1 MDDSDFRATD
11 TAFNPKNSRPQTRSK
26 SKCFVR
32 DIAATIRKIRFHQKD
47 IEMKKTRDRKRKRN
61 CFDRLRAF
69 FYKARR
75 KRIANPASSISI
87 QLLALFAMLFGRVSE
102 AVPAPSYVPYCPPPL
117 SPTAAR
123 RAELSKRLGIPVR
136 YIDIVMT
143 QGHVPNRILFD
154 HIRRGGVQ
162 RRDAMIELRKR
173 APEASLDWLDHIQDF
188 EKWSDL
194 VRCYVPGEEVEQT
207 DVRVLNSTL
216 RWLEQQRCDVPH
228 ALGALV
234 ELRDLDNDRQIRNH

>member
-1 MDDSDFRATD
+1 
-11 TAFNPKNSRPQTRSK
+11 
-26 SKCFVR
+26 
-32 DIAATIRKIRFHQKD
+32 
-47 IEMKKTRDRKRKRN
+47 
-61 CFDRLRAF
+61 
-69 FYKARR
+69 
-75 KRIANPASSISI
+75 
-87 QLLALFAMLFGRVSE
+87 MLFGRVSE

-136 YIDIVMT
+136 YVDIVMT
-143 QGHVPNRILFD
+143 QGHVPYRILFD

-162 RRDAMIELRKR
+162 RRDAMVEFRKR

-188 EKWSDL
+188 EQWPDL

-216 RWLEQQRCDVPH
+216 RWLENERGDLVHVFGAMADIPNPGDDPHRRVP
-228 ALGALV
+228 
-234 ELRDLDNDRQIRNH
+234 